1 LVHQYN
7 EKCTENAQLT
17 EMHECSTREAN
28 GLKRKFKN
36 VDRVN
41 SKARDDLVKS
51 SNLKRITA
59 EENYEKL
66 SNKFEVS

>member
-1 LVHQYN
+1 
-7 EKCTENAQLT
+7 
-17 EMHECSTREAN
+17 MHECSTREAN